1 MSYRQ
6 SSFDPYAS
14 PRYGRPLRPY
24 NKWQWLG
31 VGAAALGLAIIALAA
46 AVIILGA
53 GVWFYRRRDK
63 SDSYGP
69 QGAVIMFVVAAIMG
83 VHALGGFDYR
93 PSQGELDAM
102 KERAQ

>member
-1 MSYRQ
+1 MGYLTT
-6 SSFDPYAS
+6 
-14 PRYGRPLRPY
+14 GRMIEL
-24 NKWQWLG
+24 
-31 VGAAALGLAIIALAA
+31 VVAILL
-46 AVIILGA
+46 LGA
-53 GVWFYRRRDK
+53 GIWFYRRRDK

-93 PSQGELDAM
+93 PTQGELDAM